1 MSEGGAIMQGRT
13 TEQILAEIGQML
25 AADPEYPVE
34 NSLLQAEVDP
44 EMISPSVYKDAGDHI
59 MYRSPDLDRWSDIL
73 LELWYAQSGKSRW
86 SEIEYFIRDGRF
98 EVAYIYP
105 DDVDR
110 SDSMKER
117 REQALRRYY
126 GDKPVRY
133 PSWDGGG
140 YPKYDL

>member
-1 MSEGGAIMQGRT
+1 MEGRT

-25 AADPEYPVE
+25 AADPAYPVE

-44 EMISPSVYKDAGDHI
+44 EMISPSIYKDAGDHV
-59 MYRSPDLDRWSDIL
+59 MYRLPDLDRWSDIL
-73 LELWYAQSGKSRW
+73 LELWYAREKNDRW
-86 SEIEYFIRDGRF
+86 SEIEYIIRNGRF
-98 EVAYIYP
+98 EVNYIYP
-105 DDVDR
+105 DDVGR
-110 SDSMKER
+110 SESIGER
-117 REQALRRYY
+117 RKQALRRYY